1 MHKFVGTAVAAALC
15 WSVAASAQSAPDA
28 SFGRNGSG
36 IGAARTVPSS
46 DAEAAAPGA
55 TRLTLA
61 EAVRMASGIA
71 PAVEAAGYRVAGAEA
86 RANETRAGLLPSLSL
101 SAAYFN
107 RSATLASTGFSFPPN
122 LGFSL
127 PALIGPYDNVDG
139 RIRVS
144 QSVVD
149 VATWQHLKAD
159 RIQVQGSEA
168 DRGAAVQGAARAAAL
183 AYLRAVRA
191 QALLGARQADSVTAA
206 ELLSLA
212 DAQVQA
218 GVSPPLDATRAR
230 TQLAAARGALIVARN
245 QRQKADI
252 DLALALGQDPAAV
265 YALAD
270 TLTGDLG
277 TSAAPLDSAAALSL
291 ALDRRADLAAER
303 DRGLSADAQ
312 RKAIGM
318 ERLPRLDLEG
328 DWGPNGKTPGTTL
341 NTRDLAVSVTI
352 PLLDGLKR
360 DARGAEQRA
369 LAAESGVRERDLQRQ
384 IAAQV
389 RSALLD
395 FASGVEQHDV
405 AAQGLSLAEE
415 ELSEARERFASGVA
429 GNIDLISAQSTLNQ
443 ARDAEIDAR
452 FTTAAARVNLAYAAG
467 VVETVH

>member
-1 MHKFVGTAVAAALC
+1 MHRIVGTAVAAALC
-15 WSVAASAQSAPDA
+15 WSVAMKAQSLP
-28 SFGRNGSG
+28 
-36 IGAARTVPSS
+36 T
-46 DAEAAAPGA
+46 A

-61 EAVRMASGIA
+61 DAVRMAAGTS

-86 RANETRAGLLPSLSL
+86 RAHETRAGLLPSLSL
-101 SAAYFN
+101 SAGYFN
-107 RSATLASTGFSFPPN
+107 RSATLASTGFAFPPG
-122 LGFSL
+122 LPFSL

-139 RIRVS
+139 RIRVT

-149 VATWQHLKAD
+149 LATWQHLKAD

-252 DLALALGQDPAAV
+252 DLALALGVPPATV
-265 YALAD
+265 FVLTD

-277 TSAAPLDSAAALSL
+277 ASAAPLDSAAALSL
-291 ALDRRADLAAER
+291 ALGRRADLAAER

-312 RKAIGM
+312 RRAIGM

-328 DWGPNGKTPGTTL
+328 AWGPNGKTTGTTL
-341 NTRDLAVSVTI
+341 NTRDLAVAVTI

-384 IAAQV
+384 ITAQV

-415 ELSEARERFASGVA
+415 ELSEARERFASGVS

-443 ARDAEIDAR
+443 ARDAEIEAR

-467 VVETVH
+467 VVETVR